1 MKMLKT
7 CFCLVFASIILIFLI
22 YYFTG
27 NNMDLY
33 GDWIVQATE
42 VNVEWYDYKGI
53 HHLGT
58 LSDSEKAELNIL
70 LEDVGEK
77 RKLFLFPESR
87 TGISYNIYCNGIKD
101 VQYTIKNSGIIVV
114 QNMNFPYQYS
124 IWNINQEKVNEIIKY
139 IENTA

>member
-7 CFCLVFASIILIFLI
+7 RFCLVFASIILIFLI

-53 HHLGT
+53 HHLGI